1 MLQELKPGLT
11 GMLQEL
17 KPGLTGSA
25 ETVVRETNTAL
36 AMGSGSL
43 HVFATPSMIALMEQA
58 ACNAVA
64 ACLDE
69 ESTSVGTLVN
79 ITHDAA
85 TGMGKK
91 VTATA
96 TLTAVEGRKL
106 VFEITTADED
116 KQIGKGTHER
126 FIVNKEK
133 FMAKLG

>member
-1 MLQELKPGLT
+1 MPELKPGLT
-11 GMLQEL
+11 G
-17 KPGLTGSA
+17 TA

-64 ACLDE
+64 CCLDE
-69 ESTSVGTLVN
+69 ESTSVGTFVN

-91 VTATA
+91 VTAKA

-106 VFEITTADED
+106 VFEITAADED

>member
-11 GMLQEL
+11 G
-17 KPGLTGSA
+17 TA

-43 HVFATPSMIALMEQA
+43 YVFATPCMIALMEQA

-79 ITHDAA
+79 ITHNAA
-85 TGMGKK
+85 TGMGKA

-106 VFEITTADED
+106 VFEITAADED

>member
-11 GMLQEL
+11 G
-17 KPGLTGSA
+17 TA

-58 ACNAVA
+58 ACNAVDP
-64 ACLDE
+64 CFNDS
-69 ESTSVGTLVN
+69 ESSVGTLVN

-85 TGMGKK
+85 TALGKK

-96 TLTAVEGRKL
+96 TLVEVQGRKL
-106 VFEITTADED
+106 VFEVTAADED
-116 KQIGKGTHER
+116 KQIGKGRHER
-126 FIVNKEK
+126 FIINKEK

>member
-11 GMLQEL
+11 G
-17 KPGLTGSA
+17 TA

-79 ITHDAA
+79 VTHDAA
-85 TGMGKK
+85 TGMGKA

-96 TLTAVEGRKL
+96 TLVEVQGRKL
-106 VFEITTADED
+106 IFEITAADED

>member
-11 GMLQEL
+11 G
-17 KPGLTGSA
+17 TA

-69 ESTSVGTLVN
+69 ESTSVGTSVN
-79 ITHDAA
+79 VTHDAA
-85 TGMGKK
+85 TGMGKA

-96 TLTAVEGRKL
+96 TLVEVQGRKL
-106 VFEITTADED
+106 VFEVTAADED

>member
-11 GMLQEL
+11 G
-17 KPGLTGSA
+17 TA

-79 ITHDAA
+79 VTHDAA
-85 TGMGKK
+85 TGMGKA

-96 TLTAVEGRKL
+96 TLVEVQGRKL
-106 VFEITTADED
+106 VFEITAADED

>member
-1 MLQELKPGLT
+1 
-11 GMLQEL
+11 
-17 KPGLTGSA
+17 
-25 ETVVRETNTAL
+25 
-36 AMGSGSL
+36 MGSGSL

-64 ACLDE
+64 CCLDE
-69 ESTSVGTLVN
+69 ESTSVGTFVN

-91 VTATA
+91 VTAKA

-106 VFEITTADED
+106 VFEITAADED
-116 KQIGKGTHER
+116 KQIGQGTHER

-133 FMAKLG
+133 FMTKLG

>member
-11 GMLQEL
+11 G
-17 KPGLTGSA
+17 TA

-69 ESTSVGTLVN
+69 ESTSVGTFVN

-85 TGMGKK
+85 TSMGKK
-91 VTATA
+91 VTAKA
-96 TLTAVEGRKL
+96 TLVEVQGRKL
-106 VFEITTADED
+106 VFEVTAADED
-116 KQIGKGTHER
+116 KQIGKGRHER
-126 FIVNKEK
+126 FIINKEK

>member
-11 GMLQEL
+11 G
-17 KPGLTGSA
+17 TA

-43 HVFATPSMIALMEQA
+43 QVFATPCMVALMEQA
-58 ACNAVA
+58 ACNAVDP
-64 ACLDE
+64 CFNDS
-69 ESTSVGTLVN
+69 ESSVGTLVN

-85 TGMGKK
+85 TALGKK

-96 TLTAVEGRKL
+96 TLVEVQGRKL
-106 VFEITTADED
+106 VFEVTAADED
-116 KQIGKGTHER
+116 KQIGKGRHER
-126 FIVNKEK
+126 FIINKEK

>member
-1 MLQELKPGLT
+1 MLQELKSGLT
-11 GMLQEL
+11 G
-17 KPGLTGSA
+17 TA

-85 TGMGKK
+85 TGMGQK

-106 VFEITTADED
+106 VFEITAADED

>member
-1 MLQELKPGLT
+1 MPQELKPGLT
-11 GMLQEL
+11 G
-17 KPGLTGSA
+17 TA
-25 ETVVRETNTAL
+25 ATIVRETNTAL

-43 HVFATPSMIALMEQA
+43 LVFATPSMIALMEQA

-64 ACLDE
+64 ACIDDE
-69 ESTSVGTLVN
+69 SSSVGTLIN

-96 TLTAVEGRKL
+96 TLKEVQGRKL
-106 VFEITTADED
+106 IFEVTAADED

-126 FIVNKEK
+126 FIINKEK
-133 FMAKLG
+133 FMAKLK

>member
-1 MLQELKPGLT
+1 MPQELKPGLT
-11 GMLQEL
+11 G
-17 KPGLTGSA
+17 TA
-25 ETVVRETNTAL
+25 ETIVRETNTAL

-43 HVFATPSMIALMEQA
+43 LVFATPSMIALMEQA

-64 ACLDE
+64 ACLDD
-69 ESTSVGTLVN
+69 ESTSVGTLIN

-96 TLTAVEGRKL
+96 TLTEVQGRKL
-106 VFEITTADED
+106 VFEITAADED

>member
-11 GMLQEL
+11 G
-17 KPGLTGSA
+17 TA

-43 HVFATPSMIALMEQA
+43 HVFATPGMIALMEQA

-69 ESTSVGTLVN
+69 ESTSVGTVEN
-79 ITHDAA
+79 VTHDAA
-85 TGMGKK
+85 TGMGKA

-96 TLTAVEGRKL
+96 TLVEVQGRKL
-106 VFEITTADED
+106 VFEVTAADED
-116 KQIGKGTHER
+116 KKIGQGTHER

>member
-11 GMLQEL
+11 G
-17 KPGLTGSA
+17 TA

-43 HVFATPSMIALMEQA
+43 HVFATPGMIALMEQA

-79 ITHDAA
+79 VTHDAA
-85 TGMGKK
+85 TGMGKA

-96 TLTAVEGRKL
+96 TLVEVEGRKL
-106 VFEITTADED
+106 VFEVTAADED
-116 KQIGKGTHER
+116 KQIGKGRHER
-126 FIVNKEK
+126 FIINKEK
-133 FMAKLG
+133 FMTKLG

>member
-11 GMLQEL
+11 G
-17 KPGLTGSA
+17 TA
-25 ETVVRETNTAL
+25 ETVVHETNTAL

-85 TGMGKK
+85 TGMGKT

-96 TLTAVEGRKL
+96 TLVEVQGRKL
-106 VFEITTADED
+106 VFEVTAADED

-133 FMAKLG
+133 FMTKLG

>member
-1 MLQELKPGLT
+1 MPELKPGLT
-11 GMLQEL
+11 G
-17 KPGLTGSA
+17 TA

-79 ITHDAA
+79 VTHDAA
-85 TGMGKK
+85 TGMGKA

-96 TLTAVEGRKL
+96 TLVEVQGRKL
-106 VFEITTADED
+106 VFEVTAADED
-116 KQIGKGTHER
+116 KQIGKGRHER
-126 FIVNKEK
+126 FIINKEK

>member
-1 MLQELKPGLT
+1 
-11 GMLQEL
+11 MLQEL

-69 ESTSVGTLVN
+69 ESTSVGTFVN

-96 TLTAVEGRKL
+96 TLVEVQGRKL
-106 VFEITTADED
+106 VFEITAADED

>member
-1 MLQELKPGLT
+1 MPELKPGLT
-11 GMLQEL
+11 G
-17 KPGLTGSA
+17 TA

-79 ITHDAA
+79 VTHDAA
-85 TGMGKK
+85 TGMGKA

-96 TLTAVEGRKL
+96 TLVEVQGRKL
-106 VFEITTADED
+106 VFEVTAADEY

>member
-1 MLQELKPGLT
+1 MPELKPGLT
-11 GMLQEL
+11 G
-17 KPGLTGSA
+17 TA

-43 HVFATPSMIALMEQA
+43 HVFATPCMIALMEQA

-79 ITHDAA
+79 VTHDAA
-85 TGMGKK
+85 TGMGKA

-96 TLTAVEGRKL
+96 TLVEVQGRKL
-106 VFEITTADED
+106 VFEITAADED

>member
-1 MLQELKPGLT
+1 MLQELKPGLAGT
-11 GMLQEL
+11 
-17 KPGLTGSA
+17 A

-96 TLTAVEGRKL
+96 TLVEVQGRKL
-106 VFEITTADED
+106 VFEVTAADED

>member
-11 GMLQEL
+11 G
-17 KPGLTGSA
+17 TA

-85 TGMGKK
+85 TALGKK

-96 TLTAVEGRKL
+96 TLVEVQGRKL
-106 VFEITTADED
+106 VFEVTAADED

>member
-1 MLQELKPGLT
+1 MLQGLKPGIT
-11 GMLQEL
+11 G
-17 KPGLTGSA
+17 TA

-64 ACLDE
+64 AYLDE

-96 TLTAVEGRKL
+96 TLTAVKGRIL
-106 VFEITTADED
+106 VFEITAADED

>member
-1 MLQELKPGLT
+1 MLQELKPGLAGT
-11 GMLQEL
+11 
-17 KPGLTGSA
+17 A
-25 ETVVRETNTAL
+25 ETIVRETNTAIV
-36 AMGSGSL
+36 MGSGSL

-96 TLTAVEGRKL
+96 TLTAVKGRKL
-106 VFEITTADED
+106 VFEITAADED

>member
-11 GMLQEL
+11 G
-17 KPGLTGSA
+17 TA

-43 HVFATPSMIALMEQA
+43 HVFATPGMIALMEQA

-85 TGMGKK
+85 TGMGKA

-96 TLTAVEGRKL
+96 TLVEVQGRKL
-106 VFEITTADED
+106 VFDITAADED

>member
-1 MLQELKPGLT
+1 MPELKPGLAGT
-11 GMLQEL
+11 
-17 KPGLTGSA
+17 A
-25 ETVVRETNTAL
+25 ETIVRETNTAIV
-36 AMGSGSL
+36 MGSGSL
-43 HVFATPSMIALMEQA
+43 QVFATPCMVALMEQA
-58 ACNAVA
+58 ACNAVDP
-64 ACLDE
+64 CFNDSE
-69 ESTSVGTLVN
+69 TSVGTLVN

-106 VFEITTADED
+106 VFEITAADED

-126 FIVNKEK
+126 FIINKEK

>member
-11 GMLQEL
+11 G
-17 KPGLTGSA
+17 TA

-85 TGMGKK
+85 TALGKK

-96 TLTAVEGRKL
+96 TLVEVQGRKL
-106 VFEITTADED
+106 VFEVTAADED
-116 KQIGKGTHER
+116 KQIGKGRHER
-126 FIVNKEK
+126 FIISKEK

>member
-1 MLQELKPGLT
+1 MPQELKPGLT
-11 GMLQEL
+11 G
-17 KPGLTGSA
+17 TA
-25 ETVVRETNTAL
+25 ATIVRETNTAL

-43 HVFATPSMIALMEQA
+43 LVFATPGMIALMEQA
-58 ACNAVA
+58 ACNAVSD
-64 ACLDE
+64 CLDDA
-69 ESTSVGTLVN
+69 STSVGTLIN

-96 TLTAVEGRKL
+96 KLTEVQGRKL
-106 VFEITTADED
+106 IFEVTAADED
-116 KQIGKGTHER
+116 KQIGHGRHER

>member
-1 MLQELKPGLT
+1 MPQELKPGLT
-11 GMLQEL
+11 G
-17 KPGLTGSA
+17 TA
-25 ETVVRETNTAL
+25 ATIVRETNTAL

-43 HVFATPSMIALMEQA
+43 LVFATPSMIALMEQA

-64 ACLDE
+64 AYLDD
-69 ESTSVGTLVN
+69 ESSSVGTLIN

-96 TLTAVEGRKL
+96 ILKEVQGRKL
-106 VFEITTADED
+106 IFEITAADED

-126 FIVNKEK
+126 FIINKEK
-133 FMAKLG
+133 FMAKLK

>member
-11 GMLQEL
+11 G
-17 KPGLTGSA
+17 TA

-85 TGMGKK
+85 TGMGKA

-96 TLTAVEGRKL
+96 TLVEVQGRKL
-106 VFEITTADED
+106 VFEITAADED

>member
-11 GMLQEL
+11 G
-17 KPGLTGSA
+17 TA
-25 ETVVRETNTAL
+25 ETVVREANTAL

-79 ITHDAA
+79 VTHDAA
-85 TGMGKK
+85 TGMGKA

-96 TLTAVEGRKL
+96 TLVEVQGRKL
-106 VFEITTADED
+106 VFEVTAADED

>member
-11 GMLQEL
+11 G
-17 KPGLTGSA
+17 TA

-43 HVFATPSMIALMEQA
+43 HVFATPGMIALMEQA

-91 VTATA
+91 VTAKA
-96 TLTAVEGRKL
+96 TLTAVKGRKL
-106 VFEITTADED
+106 VFEITAADED

>member
-11 GMLQEL
+11 G
-17 KPGLTGSA
+17 TA

-69 ESTSVGTLVN
+69 KSTSVGTFVN

-91 VTATA
+91 VT
-96 TLTAVEGRKL
+96 LTAVEGRKL
-106 VFEITTADED
+106 VFEITAADED

>member
-11 GMLQEL
+11 G
-17 KPGLTGSA
+17 TA

-64 ACLDE
+64 CCLDE
-69 ESTSVGTLVN
+69 ESTSVGTFVN

-85 TGMGKK
+85 TGMGKQ

-106 VFEITTADED
+106 VFEITAADED